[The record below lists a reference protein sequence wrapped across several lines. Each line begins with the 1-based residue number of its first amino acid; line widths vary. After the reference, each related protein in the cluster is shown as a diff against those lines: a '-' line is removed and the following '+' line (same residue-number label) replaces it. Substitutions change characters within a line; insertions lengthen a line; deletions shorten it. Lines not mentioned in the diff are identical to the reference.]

1 MNDSPGY
8 ITRMN
13 TGREEILKHAV
24 LTVSQALQRNCDVDF
39 NSNLPK
45 CKYQY
50 FLWRN
55 GNYFDHKKSKT
66 KPKPKPKNLILASSD
81 KIIM

>member
-45 CKYQY
+45 CKYNIFCEEMEITLIIKNQKQNQN
-50 FLWRN
+50 LN
-55 GNYFDHKKSKT
+55 LKT
-66 KPKPKPKNLILASSD
+66 
-81 KIIM
+81 